1 MLGGTMTT
9 PAPSYDLAQ
18 AQYSFYKSATR
29 LANVWYALTI
39 IGLILIVLSVIISC
53 VGAILGAGTFIT
65 LLNSI
70 IQNLP
75 TN

>member
-1 MLGGTMTT
+1 MTT

-39 IGLILIVLSVIISC
+39 IGLILAALSIILSC

-70 IQNLP
+70 LRSIP